1 MMKRWHKTMKMFSL
15 CLILCMIL
23 SLAAGCSPSEPAD
36 GNLPQ
41 DGGNTDAEA
50 VRVLSL
56 DKEPALRQGWDDS
69 GEHLNVF
76 MEYFYVTLDEP
87 DGTFS
92 KLDEALDQLSVSMK
106 NAMED
111 EFDNLCSIAEEVSA
125 ANPEDFETYVST
137 LDVQVRRA
145 DSVAVSLLS
154 DSFADY
160 GRIEDFRA
168 LHGTT
173 LDSQTGQELKLTDVI
188 TNMEQLPELV
198 QSELKRNILYDEM
211 FTETA
216 AADYFAGTP
225 EDGISWTLDYNGVS
239 FYFGPGDLADEEYGC
254 LNVTVQ
260 FKDCPDVFAEKYMEV
275 PDAYTVSLPLHTS
288 FFADV
293 NGDWSVE
300 ELMVAANPVK
310 PEGFLSYGGG
320 AGCSDFGIY
329 LNNEEGYFFEEWF
342 AYGFHPYYVKAA
354 DGTSWLYLYC
364 RNSLEG
370 TDDLTLQIFRLD
382 GGTVTRE
389 HVQMGMEAGKT
400 DDVSQKLASRKTVT
414 VTTAEELLE
423 AIGPNRD
430 ILVSGGQMNL
440 SDTLQNMWDQ
450 NGSAW
455 NAEHKYVQL
464 QECFDGVELVIQ
476 DTENL
481 RIAGAS
487 GNPADTELVIDPR
500 YGAVLTFKNCR
511 NVELAGLIM
520 GHTQMGECTGNVV
533 NFSRCE
539 NALLQQLDLYG
550 CGVYALSA
558 QDSGNFHVRESVLRD
573 CSMGP
578 VDIEGGSGFFR
589 FYDCS
594 LTGSEA
600 YAYYDGI
607 EDTQLYFNRCTF
619 GPKETEYFWFRE
631 DLEAVNC
638 SWSEDIEIYPEFG
651 Y

>member
-1 MMKRWHKTMKMFSL
+1 MMKHWHKTIKIFSL
-15 CLILCMIL
+15 CLIIC
-23 SLAAGCSPSEPAD
+23 LAAGCSPSEPTD
-36 GNLPQ
+36 SNPLQ
-41 DGGNTDAEA
+41 DGGNAEPEK
-50 VRVLSL
+50 VRTLSVE
-56 DKEPALRQGWDDS
+56 KEHILRQGWDDD
-69 GEHLNVF
+69 GEYLDVF
-76 MEYFYVTLDEP
+76 MEYSYVTLDEP
-87 DGTFS
+87 DGAFPE
-92 KLDEALDQLSVSMK
+92 LAEALNQLSVSMK

-154 DSFADY
+154 DSFSDY

-173 LDSQTGQELKLTDVI
+173 LDSRTGQELKLTDVI

-198 QSELKRNILYDEM
+198 QSELKRNMLYDEM

-216 AADYFAGTP
+216 AADYFANIP

-239 FYFGPGDLADEEYGC
+239 FYFGPGDLADEEYGR

-260 FKDCPDVFAEKYMEV
+260 FKDCPDVFAEKYLEV
-275 PDAYTVSLPLHTS
+275 PEAYTVGLPLHTS
-288 FFADV
+288 FFTDV

-310 PEGFLSYGGG
+310 PEGFLSWGGE

-342 AYGFHPYYVKAA
+342 AYGFRPYYVKVE

-364 RNSLEG
+364 RNSPGEN
-370 TDDLTLQIFRLD
+370 DDQTLQIFRLD
-382 GGTVTRE
+382 GGNVIRE
-389 HVQMGMEAGKT
+389 SILTGVEEGKI
-400 DDVSQKLASRKTVT
+400 DDIFQRSAARKTVT

-423 AIGPNRD
+423 AIGPD
-430 ILVSGGQMNL
+430 TEILIGGGQMNL
-440 SDTLQNMWDQ
+440 STALQNLWDQ
-450 NGSAW
+450 GGSAW

-464 QECFDGVELVIQ
+464 QECYDGVELVIQ
-476 DTENL
+476 DAENL

-487 GNPADTELVIDPR
+487 ENPADTELVIEPR

-511 NVELAGLIM
+511 NVEMASLTM

-550 CGVYALSA
+550 CGVYGLSA
-558 QDSGNFHVRESVLRD
+558 KDSGNFHVRESILRD

-578 VDIEGGSGFFR
+578 VDIEGGRGFYR

>member
-1 MMKRWHKTMKMFSL
+1 MIKRWHKTMKIFSL
-15 CLILCMIL
+15 CLILC
-23 SLAAGCSPSEPAD
+23 LAVGCSLSEPAD
-36 GNLPQ
+36 SNPLQ
-41 DGGNTDAEA
+41 DGGNPEEEK
-50 VRVLSL
+50 VRVLSME
-56 DKEPALRQGWDDS
+56 KENILHQGWSDD
-69 GEHLNVF
+69 GEYLDVF
-76 MEYFYVTLDEP
+76 MEYSCITLDEA
-87 DGTFS
+87 DGAFPE
-92 KLDEALDQLSVSMK
+92 LEEALDQLSVSMK

-111 EFDNLCSIAEEVSA
+111 EFDNLCSFAEEVSA
-125 ANPEDFETYVST
+125 ANPEDFEKYVST

-154 DSFADY
+154 DSFSDY

-173 LDSQTGQELKLTDVI
+173 LDSRTGQELKLTDVI
-188 TNMEQLPELV
+188 TNMEQLSELV
-198 QSELKRNILYDEM
+198 QSELKRNTLYDEM
-211 FTETA
+211 FSETA
-216 AADYFAGTP
+216 AADYFANTP

-239 FYFGPGDLADEEYGC
+239 FYFGPGDLADEEYGR

-260 FKDCPDVFAEKYMEV
+260 FKDCPDVFAEKYLEV
-275 PDAYTVSLPLHTS
+275 PEAYTVGLPLHTS
-288 FFADV
+288 FFTDV
-293 NGDWSVE
+293 NEDWSVE

-310 PEGFLSYGGG
+310 PEGFLRWGGE

-329 LNNEEGYFFEEWF
+329 LNNEEGYYFEEWF
-342 AYGFHPYYVKAA
+342 AYGFRPYYVKAE

-370 TDDLTLQIFRLD
+370 IDDLTLQIFRLD

-423 AIGPNRD
+423 AIGPNRE
-430 ILVSGGQMNL
+430 ILVSGRQMNL

-476 DTENL
+476 DAENL

-487 GNPADTELVIDPR
+487 ENPADTELVIDPL

-511 NVELAGLIM
+511 NVELAGLTM
-520 GHTQMGECTGNVV
+520 GHTQMGECTGNVI

-638 SWSEDIEIYPEFG
+638 SWSEDIEIYPDYSE
-651 Y
+651 

>member
-1 MMKRWHKTMKMFSL
+1 MKRWHKTMKIFSL
-15 CLILCMIL
+15 CLILC
-23 SLAAGCSPSEPAD
+23 LAAGCSPSEPAD
-36 GNLPQ
+36 SNLPQ
-41 DGGNTDAEA
+41 DGGNPEEEK
-50 VRVLSL
+50 VRVLSME
-56 DKEPALRQGWDDS
+56 KENLLRQGWSDD
-69 GEHLNVF
+69 GEYLDVF
-76 MEYFYVTLDEP
+76 MEYSCITLDEP
-87 DGTFS
+87 DGAFPE
-92 KLDEALDQLSVSMK
+92 LEEALDQLSVSMK

-111 EFDNLCSIAEEVSA
+111 EFDNLCSFAEEVSE

-154 DSFADY
+154 DSFSDY
-160 GRIEDFRA
+160 GRIEDFRV

-173 LDSQTGQELKLTDVI
+173 LDSRTGQELKLTDVI

-198 QSELKRNILYDEM
+198 QSELKRNTLYDEM

-216 AADYFAGTP
+216 AADYFANTP

-239 FYFGPGDLADEEYGC
+239 FYFGPGDLADEEYGR

-260 FKDCPDVFAEKYMEV
+260 FKDCPDVFAEKYLEV
-275 PDAYTVSLPLHTS
+275 PEAYTVGLPLHTS
-288 FFADV
+288 FFTDV

-300 ELMVAANPVK
+300 ELMVAANPMK
-310 PEGFLSYGGG
+310 PEGFLSWGGE

-342 AYGFHPYYVKAA
+342 AYGFRPYYVKVE

-364 RNSLEG
+364 RNSPGEN
-370 TDDLTLQIFRLD
+370 DDLTLQIFRLD
-382 GGTVTRE
+382 GGNVIRE
-389 HVQMGMEAGKT
+389 SILTGVEEGKI
-400 DDVSQKLASRKTVT
+400 DDIFQRSAARKTVT

-423 AIGPNRD
+423 AIGPD
-430 ILVSGGQMNL
+430 TEILIGGGQMNL
-440 SDTLQNMWDQ
+440 STALQNLWDQ
-450 NGSAW
+450 GGSAW

-464 QECFDGVELVIQ
+464 QECYDGVELVIQ
-476 DTENL
+476 DAENL

-487 GNPADTELVIDPR
+487 ENPADTELVIEPR

-511 NVELAGLIM
+511 NVELASLTM

-550 CGVYALSA
+550 CGVYGLSA
-558 QDSGNFHVRESVLRD
+558 KDSGNFHVRESILRD

-578 VDIEGGSGFFR
+578 VDIEGGNGFFR

-607 EDTQLYFNRCTF
+607 EETQLYFNRCTF
-619 GPKETEYFWFRE
+619 GPKETEYFWFRD

-638 SWSEDIEIYPEFG
+638 SWSGDIEIYPEFG

>member
-1 MMKRWHKTMKMFSL
+1 MMKRWNKTMRILSL
-15 CLILCMIL
+15 CLIIC
-23 SLAAGCSPSEPAD
+23 LAAGCSPSEPSD
-36 GNLPQ
+36 SNLPQ
-41 DGGNTDAEA
+41 DAGNTATEK
-50 VRVLSL
+50 VRTLSVE
-56 DKEPALRQGWDDS
+56 KEHILRQGWDDD
-69 GEHLNVF
+69 GEYLDVF
-76 MEYFYVTLDEP
+76 MEYSYVTLDEP
-87 DGTFS
+87 DGAFPE
-92 KLDEALDQLSVSMK
+92 LAEALNQLSVSMK

-154 DSFADY
+154 DSFSDY

-173 LDSQTGQELKLTDVI
+173 LDSRTGQELKLTDVI

-198 QSELKRNILYDEM
+198 QSELKRNMLYDEM

-216 AADYFAGTP
+216 AADYFANKP

-239 FYFGPGDLADEEYGC
+239 FYFGPGDLADEEYGR

-260 FKDCPDVFAEKYMEV
+260 FKDCPDVFAEKYLEV
-275 PDAYTVSLPLHTS
+275 PEAYTVGLPLHTS
-288 FFADV
+288 FFTDV

-310 PEGFLSYGGG
+310 PEGFLSWGGE

-329 LNNEEGYFFEEWF
+329 LNNEEGYFFEEWY
-342 AYGFHPYYVKAA
+342 AYGFRPYYVKAE
-354 DGTSWLYLYC
+354 DGTSWIYLYC
-364 RNSLEG
+364 RNSLEE

-389 HVQMGMEAGKT
+389 LVQMGVEEGKIS
-400 DDVSQKLASRKTVT
+400 DIFQRSAARKTVT

-423 AIGPNRD
+423 AIGPD
-430 ILVSGGQMNL
+430 TEILIGEGQMNL
-440 SDTLQNMWDQ
+440 STALQNLWDQ
-450 NGSAW
+450 GGSAW

-464 QECFDGVELVIQ
+464 QECYDGVELVIQ
-476 DTENL
+476 DAENL

-487 GNPADTELVIDPR
+487 ENPADTELVIEPR

-511 NVELAGLIM
+511 NVELASLTM

-550 CGVYALSA
+550 CGVYGLSA
-558 QDSGNFHVRESVLRD
+558 KDSGNFHVRESVLRD
-573 CSMGP
+573 CSRGP